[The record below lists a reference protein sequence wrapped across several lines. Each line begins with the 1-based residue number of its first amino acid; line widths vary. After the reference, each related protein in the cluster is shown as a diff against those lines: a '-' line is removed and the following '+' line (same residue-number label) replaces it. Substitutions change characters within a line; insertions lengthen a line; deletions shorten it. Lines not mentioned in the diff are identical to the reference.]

1 MQWTG
6 SGDMLVNHVSA
17 LVHWPC
23 SMLQCLVVLGLCAP
37 FFTQTGQFRKCS
49 CRAGLAVLEI
59 YLIPLSVFLR
69 ILQCND
75 RSSTNATPL
84 AQVLFSVSLTSCSD
98 KHFFSYF
105 AYNVTVWGLPP
116 LIDLLFLFLTQPQIV
131 QWVLCN
137 KCITMQCLRCCYLN
151 YKLHV
156 NNCILHINKKTAM
169 ATKLQ
174 NSYSWYVQFLQ
185 IISNTTT
192 QTVPLSYL
200 LSTKL
205 FPFPDNKTP
214 YLCKNGI
221 NNLHNNCACAAFAG
235 YIVTFPCLFI
245 SKFKLVFTWA

>member
-1 MQWTG
+1 MNWKWRYACQSRLCPG
-6 SGDMLVNHVSA
+6 ALALLNVAVSG
-17 LVHWPC
+17 C
-23 SMLQCLVVLGLCAP
+23 SWIVRTV
-37 FFTQTGQFRKCS
+37 FHSNRTISK
-49 CRAGLAVLEI
+49 
-59 YLIPLSVFLR
+59 VFLQSR
-69 ILQCND
+69 FGCIGNLSDPSISISENTAVQRPIKYKCH
-75 RSSTNATPL
+75 
-84 AQVLFSVSLTSCSD
+84 TSCSGSIFSVINLLQRQT
-98 KHFFSYF
+98 FFSYF